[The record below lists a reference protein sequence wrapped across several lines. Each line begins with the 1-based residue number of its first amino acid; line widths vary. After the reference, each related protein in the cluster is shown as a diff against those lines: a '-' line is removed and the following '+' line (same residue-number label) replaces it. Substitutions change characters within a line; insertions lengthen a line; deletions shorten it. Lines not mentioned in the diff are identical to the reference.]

1 MMDHTQEA
9 HQRGAAPSAS
19 PSQGPQGN
27 SPATQSGA
35 SPSAPPPVPAAQS
48 PPGLNRRRPDG
59 RERPYRALRVLAKLY
74 AIFAP
79 LVLIGLVLVALVGWA
94 RQAPVAEKVG
104 STVGILLLAGL
115 YYLLMK
121 SVSQAI
127 YILFDIA
134 AHTRRTREL
143 VETRES
149 RSS

>member
-1 MMDHTQEA
+1 MTDRTQEE
-9 HQRGAAPSAS
+9 HQRGAAHSAS
-19 PSQGPQGN
+19 PPQGPQVN
-27 SPATQSGA
+27 SPATQAEA
-35 SPSAPPPVPAAQS
+35 SPSAQPPVPAAQLAR
-48 PPGLNRRRPDG
+48 GLNRRRPDG

-94 RQAPVAEKVG
+94 RQAPFAEKVG

-149 RSS
+149 QSS